1 MPIEI
6 FVGCR
11 SMKRLYILKK
21 GVLKREGNTLC
32 IYSKEGKRFIP
43 VKNVSSIYVFSEVT
57 FNKRLLE
64 FLTKNGIV
72 LHLFNYFGY
81 YIGTYYPRIYNAS
94 GFMILKQVEHYLD
107 MDRRLALARLFVYGS
122 ISNMLS
128 ILGYYKRKGRD
139 LDREIELI
147 RDYQK
152 RVWDT
157 YDLNELRG
165 LEGNSRRIYYL
176 SWNKIITREGFS
188 YTFRSKRPPLN
199 RLNALI
205 SFGNSLL
212 YTAVLGEIYKTH
224 LDPRIGYLHETNFRR
239 FSLNLD
245 IAEIFK
251 PIIVDR
257 IIFNLVNRRI
267 LTEDDFSK
275 QAKGIFLKDRGRRR
289 FVEAFEKRLQESI
302 NMGRRK
308 VKYERVI
315 RMELYKLEKH
325 LIGDKE
331 YSPYMF
337 KI

>member
-1 MPIEI
+1 
-6 FVGCR
+6 
-11 SMKRLYILKK
+11 MKRLYIFKK

-32 IYSKEGKRFIP
+32 IYSKDGKRFVP
-43 VKNVSSIYVFSEVT
+43 VKNVSSIYIFSEVA

-64 FLTKNGIV
+64 FLTQNRVV

-94 GFMILKQVEHYLD
+94 GFLILKQAEHYLD
-107 MDRRLALARLFVYGS
+107 MDRRLVLARLFVYGS

-128 ILGYYKRKGRD
+128 ILAYYRRKGRD
-139 LDREIELI
+139 LEQEIGVI
-147 RDYQK
+147 RDFQ
-152 RVWDT
+152 RRIWDI

-165 LEGNSRRIYYL
+165 LEGNCRRIYYL

-188 YTFRSKRPPLN
+188 FTFRSKRPPLN

-212 YTAVLGEIYKTH
+212 YSTILGEIYKTH

-251 PIIVDR
+251 PVIVDR
-257 IIFNLVNRRI
+257 IIFNLINKKV
-267 LTEDDFSK
+267 LTKNDFSK
-275 QAKGIFLKDRGRRR
+275 QAKGIFLKEAGRRR

-302 NMGRRK
+302 KINRQR
-308 VKYERVI
+308 VKYERII

-331 YSPYMF
+331 YTPYML
-337 KI
+337 KL